1 MGGKE
6 RRTQPKP
13 HPQAVSEG
21 GRMGSWIMQVMKPA
35 TWLAPSLLPEAKAN
49 LDPAHA
55 TPVVKV
61 HTPDHRTMQ
70 LLHQPASIRGGD
82 LSLGSP
88 FTSHSPSH

>member
-1 MGGKE
+1 
-6 RRTQPKP
+6 
-13 HPQAVSEG
+13 
-21 GRMGSWIMQVMKPA
+21 MGSWIMQVMKPA

-70 LLHQPASIRGGD
+70 LLHQLPSSSTHRGPEEVECD
-82 LSLGSP
+82 S
-88 FTSHSPSH
+88 TSALAAPLQLPGPG